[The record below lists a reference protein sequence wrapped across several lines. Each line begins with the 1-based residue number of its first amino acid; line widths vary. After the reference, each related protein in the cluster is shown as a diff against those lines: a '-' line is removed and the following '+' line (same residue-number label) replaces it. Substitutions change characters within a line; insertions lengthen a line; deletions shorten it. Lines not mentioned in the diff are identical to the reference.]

1 MYFGKWCFI
10 LLKEEGVHRNLKLSA
25 AFFSPNDHC
34 KEILSVVFLCRGLDG
49 WLLYGKERVRVS
61 TFATRRFSTCASNN
75 TKLLSA
81 CVVTAKA
88 MHQMKLNE
96 GISSSLYDVELRE
109 IS

>member
-1 MYFGKWCFI
+1 MGFYP
-10 LLKEEGVHRNLKLSA
+10 LKRGRGPPKSETKCSL
-25 AFFSPNDHC
+25 FSPNDHY

-61 TFATRRFSTCASNN
+61 TVATRRFSTCASNN

>member
-1 MYFGKWCFI
+1 MGFYP
-10 LLKEEGVHRNLKLSA
+10 LKRGRGPPKSETKCSL
-25 AFFSPNDHC
+25 FSPNDHY

-49 WLLYGKERVRVS
+49 WLLYGKERVS
-61 TFATRRFSTCASNN
+61 TVATRRFSTCASNN